1 MLINLSN
8 HPVDSWSE
16 KQLAKAKE
24 LYGNTFDIKFPD
36 IAPEAS
42 LAEII
47 HLVNQYIQI
56 CLAQLGNRDFKAMD
70 SESDAIHVMGEM
82 TFVFQF
88 VRLMSE
94 LGISCVAST
103 TKRKTINSK
112 EGVKTSQFEFVQFR
126 PYTEEFF

>member
-1 MLINLSN
+1 NLSN
-8 HPVDSWSE
+8 HPVESWSE
-16 KQLAKAKE
+16 NQLAKAKE
-24 LYGNTFDIKFPD
+24 LYGNTIDIKFPD

-47 HLVNQYIQI
+47 YLVNQYIEK
-56 CLAQLGNRDFKAMD
+56 CLAQLGNKNFNTTDY
-70 SESDAIHVMGEM
+70 ESDAIHVMGEM

-103 TKRKTINSK
+103 TKRKSTDAKDGI
-112 EGVKTSQFEFVQFR
+112 KTSQFEFVQFR